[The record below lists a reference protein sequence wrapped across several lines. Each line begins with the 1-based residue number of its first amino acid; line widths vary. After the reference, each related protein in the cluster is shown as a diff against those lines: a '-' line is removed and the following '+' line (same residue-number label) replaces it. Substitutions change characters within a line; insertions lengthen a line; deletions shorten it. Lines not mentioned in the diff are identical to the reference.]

1 MNSNS
6 HQKIIVIVGPTAS
19 GKSDLAVHLAK
30 QYRGEVISADS
41 RQVYKNLDIGTGKI
55 TTREMRGVPHH
66 LLDVCSPKKVFT
78 AHEFVIRAQQALPLI
93 AAANKVPIVV
103 GGTGF
108 YIDALLGTVSLA
120 QIPRNDALR
129 KKLEEKTTAQL
140 LTLLKRKNKKRF
152 DDILQKNEQNNRVR
166 LIRAIEVASTPSTP
180 MSRVPLDIR
189 EYNALWIGIAPND
202 DVLRQKIHTR
212 LLTRLRNGMVAEAQR
227 LHAQGVSYKR
237 MDQLGLEYRYLALY
251 LQNKITKNEM
261 IEQLENK
268 IWQYARRQKTY
279 WRRNK
284 NIRWFAP
291 NEYQKIERAITDFL
305 HT

>member
-19 GKSDLAVHLAK
+19 GKSDVAVHLAK

-78 AHEFVIRAQQALPLI
+78 AHEFVTRAQQALPLI

-108 YIDALLGTVSLA
+108 YIDALLGNVSLA

-129 KKLEEKTTAQL
+129 KKLQEKTTAQL

-166 LIRAIEVASTPSTP
+166 LIRAIEVASTLSTP
-180 MSRVPLDIR
+180 MSRVPLDIG
-189 EYNALWIGIAPND
+189 EYNALWIGISPSD
-202 DVLRQKIHTR
+202 DVLRQKIHAR
-212 LLTRLRNGMVAEAQR
+212 LLARLRNGMVAEARR
-227 LHAQGVSYKR
+227 LHTQGVSYKR
-237 MDQLGLEYRYLALY
+237 MNQLGLEYRYLALY

-284 NIRWFAP
+284 NIRWFAL
-291 NEYQKIERAITDFL
+291 NEYEKIERAITDFL